1 MEFIVFVAT
10 VFAVIFVI
18 VAINEVAKEVR
29 GLRSVFETQYQ
40 LERVPVESE
49 NPYKRKGVELQMF
62 EVGELVKRKTLSDG
76 KAKALCV
83 IVNKSEDNYIIYN
96 NSLQTLQ
103 TVACVVI
110 NSLYTKHT

>member
-1 MEFIVFVAT
+1 VAT

-49 NPYKRKGVELQMF
+49 NPYKRKGVEL
-62 EVGELVKRKTLSDG
+62 
-76 KAKALCV
+76 
-83 IVNKSEDNYIIYN
+83 
-96 NSLQTLQ
+96 
-103 TVACVVI
+103 
-110 NSLYTKHT
+110 